1 MSDLATLLATVHGRV
16 QGVGFRYFVL
26 RKARILGLTG
36 YVRNLR
42 GGRAVEVLA
51 AGERVR
57 LEELLSQLKIGP
69 SKARVDGV
77 DTEWSEHTASYRD
90 FEVAF

>member
-1 MSDLATLLATVHGRV
+1 M
-16 QGVGFRYFVL
+16 
-26 RKARILGLTG
+26 
-36 YVRNLR
+36 
-42 GGRAVEVLA
+42 LA

-69 SKARVDGV
+69 SKAIVDRV